1 MAVNEQL
8 LRNAGYHKTSE
19 GVWQRATLSG
29 SIGGSDDTMTVSAYT
44 GGNIIDTNL
53 TMDLANTAMDNF
65 RSQNQSFIASLRNPS
80 TLGAFHE
87 TEMQQQVEEAM
98 NDYLKSLDNLT
109 KYQNLRLSAEIEF
122 AEQYDSS
129 SPLRKAELSLHLYNA
144 ILNEVKSII
153 KSKEAE
159 RDIYYK
165 QECLYIGRCEW
176 PTSESSAE
184 EGKILAQ
191 QAKEE
196 YERVGKEIDAE
207 NEILNNIQNEINKI
221 SREIESLQK
230 DSGNYIYT
238 REDLA
243 IKDAMQFT
251 INFFETLTKEFG
263 LKAASLAV
271 KLQKQANGK
280 KIRSAKEAIA
290 AFDKYG
296 KDIYKKFKAKD
307 IEAIKKALQSADLNM
322 MAKDMAKFNKA
333 FGFAGK
339 VIDLKDLIDRVITSF
354 ETGDWKPVFIKL
366 ETMLLGGFAS
376 YLVAIAFSFMTAAPI
391 GILAFATIM
400 AVVSALIDEDL
411 IEDINN
417 FIMNLKPTESK
428 RNMRIKMLETIL
440 KR

>member
-339 VIDLKDLIDRVITSF
+339 VIDLKDLID
-354 ETGDWKPVFIKL
+354 K
-366 ETMLLGGFAS
+366 
-376 YLVAIAFSFMTAAPI
+376 I
-391 GILAFATIM
+391 GRAH
-400 AVVSALIDEDL
+400 V
-411 IEDINN
+411 
-417 FIMNLKPTESK
+417 
-428 RNMRIKMLETIL
+428 
-440 KR
+440 

>member
-1 MAVNEQL
+1 
-8 LRNAGYHKTSE
+8 
-19 GVWQRATLSG
+19 
-29 SIGGSDDTMTVSAYT
+29 
-44 GGNIIDTNL
+44 
-53 TMDLANTAMDNF
+53 
-65 RSQNQSFIASLRNPS
+65 
-80 TLGAFHE
+80 
-87 TEMQQQVEEAM
+87 
-98 NDYLKSLDNLT
+98 
-109 KYQNLRLSAEIEF
+109 
-122 AEQYDSS
+122 
-129 SPLRKAELSLHLYNA
+129 
-144 ILNEVKSII
+144 
-153 KSKEAE
+153 
-159 RDIYYK
+159 
-165 QECLYIGRCEW
+165 
-176 PTSESSAE
+176 
-184 EGKILAQ
+184 
-191 QAKEE
+191 
-196 YERVGKEIDAE
+196 
-207 NEILNNIQNEINKI
+207 
-221 SREIESLQK
+221 
-230 DSGNYIYT
+230 
-238 REDLA
+238 
-243 IKDAMQFT
+243 MQFT